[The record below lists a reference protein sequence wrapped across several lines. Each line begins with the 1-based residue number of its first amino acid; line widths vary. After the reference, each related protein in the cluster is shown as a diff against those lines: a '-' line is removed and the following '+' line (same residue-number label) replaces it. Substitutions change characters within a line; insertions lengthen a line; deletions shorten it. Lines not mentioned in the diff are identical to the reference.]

1 MGTAG
6 VKEKLRQPE
15 IKRIQKQTK
24 RIFCVTMRKNAY
36 KWLILRIYGI
46 IKPVFMKAHDFRER
60 HQELLLFYFRTTDPD
75 ERKVNIWNG
84 RKVRLSI
91 PPWKVR

>member
-1 MGTAG
+1 MGMAG

-24 RIFCVTMRKNAY
+24 KYFCVTMGKNAC
-36 KWLILRIYGI
+36 KWLILGIYGI
-46 IKPVFMKAHDFRER
+46 INSVFMKAHDFRER
-60 HQELLLFYFRTTDPD
+60 HQGLLLFYFRTTDPD

-91 PPWKVR
+91 PPWKAR